1 MYDTL
6 PARPPTAL
14 ACASTY
20 VSEGLHTCCSE
31 RVDCTAPMCSGLARH
46 RDAVIII
53 GQKKH
58 STYDAS
64 HDAFGYLARALHS
77 LSTHYSRFNESDL
90 LLWHEGDFDQ
100 RDLEGLPLPPGQNA
114 RLCLLSCCS
123 GWGPPPSVGALPYYL
138 ANVKPLQH
146 WAPGYL
152 HMIRFMSVT
161 MWSHLAQLGYEYVMR
176 LDDDSV
182 LHSALTV
189 DHGNIFEGM
198 RSSGHVYGYRALA
211 PFMPIECDALR
222 QLGTRLPLS
231 LLQRQPSRPPS
242 LLRRATTTT
251 AWSDFCG
258 TVASVG
264 YYNNWFVAGV
274 RWWLTRGVLDLRR
287 ALDNSG
293 LIYTHRL
300 GDLVFHTAAVVTC
313 ASQGPGRSALWARE
327 GSGSVLCQQWL
338 PVPPHPCSLTLSGG
352 PRSPPSTRV
361 PFGAPTRC
369 SPAGCYLPQRG
380 GTSSASA
387 TSTSRSR
394 TAAQSL
400 AASLAAMPIRAGARQ
415 LENGG
420 GSGRSA
426 SAMETGHGSPCRSSA
441 PAESS
446 SQTTSWRRRETTP
459 SSRLAARLC
468 AMRT

>member
-1 MYDTL
+1 
-6 PARPPTAL
+6 
-14 ACASTY
+14 
-20 VSEGLHTCCSE
+20 
-31 RVDCTAPMCSGLARH
+31 MCSGLARH

-300 GDLVFHTAAVVTC
+300 GDLVFHTAAVVTLLPP
-313 ASQGPGRSALWARE
+313 AARRHFLSFSYEHVTVKDGRPVVGGFLGGYADPG
-327 GSGSVLCQQWL
+327 G
-338 PVPPHPCSLTLSGG
+338 
-352 PRSPPSTRV
+352 
-361 PFGAPTRC
+361 
-369 SPAGCYLPQRG
+369 
-380 GTSSASA
+380 
-387 TSTSRSR
+387 R
-394 TAAQSL
+394 TAA
-400 AASLAAMPIRAGARQ
+400 REWRRQ
-415 LENGG
+415 WQK
-420 GSGRSA
+420 RV
-426 SAMETGHGSPCRSSA
+426 GHGN
-441 PAESS
+441 
-446 SQTTSWRRRETTP
+446 W
-459 SSRLAARLC
+459 SRLALPKLC
-468 AMRT
+468 SGRELVADDELAPSRDNSIVAAGGTPVCDENVSHGLLRRADLSS